1 MQEFKRHHVR
11 HVVRVCDPTYSATP
25 LEDLGIKVH
34 VRLPPP
40 GDACALLIVEKD
52 WAFPD
57 GNSPPKEVLNNWTR
71 LVRDTFA
78 ADTAKT
84 SIGVHCVAGLG
95 RAPVLVAVAL
105 IEAGLDPLA
114 AVQFVRQ
121 RRPGSINA
129 SQLRFI
135 KEYKPQKKE
144 NCLIM

>member
-1 MQEFKRHHVR
+1 MR
-11 HVVRVCDPTYSATP
+11 
-25 LEDLGIKVH
+25 
-34 VRLPPP
+34 
-40 GDACALLIVEKD
+40 ALCSSRKKD

>member
-1 MQEFKRHHVR
+1 M
-11 HVVRVCDPTYSATP
+11 
-25 LEDLGIKVH
+25 
-34 VRLPPP
+34 
-40 GDACALLIVEKD
+40 CALSVPHRKHLTLLAKKKKD

-57 GNSPPKEVLNNWTR
+57 GNSPPKEVLHNWTK

-78 ADTAKT
+78 NDTGKT
-84 SIGVHCVAGLG
+84 AVGVHCVAGLG

-121 RRPGSINA
+121 RRPGAINA